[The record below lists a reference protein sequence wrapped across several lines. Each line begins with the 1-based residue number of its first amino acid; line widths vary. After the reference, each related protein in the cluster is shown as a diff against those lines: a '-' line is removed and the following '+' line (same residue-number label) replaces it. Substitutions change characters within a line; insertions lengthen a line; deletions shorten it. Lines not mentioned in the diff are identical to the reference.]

1 VWLHWLLCDI
11 VLLFSFKSSRRMG
24 DHLALLVDHLLTE
37 STLEAA
43 IGSRKHGD
51 LNSASLEDP
60 AKEFTRKSHVRG
72 STSVGKLV
80 DCRICQE
87 EDEDYN
93 MEIPCSCCG
102 SLKQFKPGYTA
113 PPKLFRYGS
122 IPMDFRYPICGFL
135 WYLGIR
141 GNAELHHLHKE
152 SITDCVIIFSQ
163 RQLGDYQTGSA

>member
-1 VWLHWLLCDI
+1 KIHRS
-11 VLLFSFKSSRRMG
+11 SFFLQYAHRKCVQRWCNEKG
-24 DHLALLVDHLLTE
+24 DTVCE
-37 STLEAA
+37 
-43 IGSRKHGD
+43 
-51 LNSASLEDP
+51 
-60 AKEFTRKSHVRG
+60 
-72 STSVGKLV
+72 
-80 DCRICQE
+80 ICLQ
-87 EDEDYN
+87 
-93 MEIPCSCCG
+93 
-102 SLKQFKPGYTA
+102 QFKPGYTA